1 MHRNILEER
10 KDVCAWMHINR
21 TEKILTEYTFGE
33 LSYYDTSRK
42 NVTIYT
48 SLLCLSSD
56 NISRNE
62 YDTLEKVCSYV
73 YDSKSEKVF

>member
-1 MHRNILEER
+1 MHRNIVEER
-10 KDVCAWMHINR
+10 KDVYAWMHINR
-21 TEKILTEYTFGE
+21 TEKILTEYTFRE

-56 NISRNE
+56 NLSRNE
-62 YDTLEKVCSYV
+62 YDTLEKVCSHV
-73 YDSKSEKVF
+73 YDSKSGKVF